1 MIFRKFLYVIILVS
15 LSSSGQ
21 LLLKKGALNFD
32 WLNLKFSVR
41 GLFAL
46 ILGIA
51 QNGWLLGGLFFL
63 GLTFL
68 LYLLIL
74 SRVQL
79 NIIYPVM
86 VSGSIILITLAS
98 RLFFQ
103 EFLSFWQFSGI
114 FFIIFGIFLV
124 FSQRTSSAWKF
135 PWFLVYYL
143 YSGGSPIYQM

>member
-32 WLNLKFSVR
+32 WLNLEFSVR

-51 QNGWLLGGLFFL
+51 QNGWLL

-124 FSQRTSSAWKF
+124 FSQRTSSA
-135 PWFLVYYL
+135 
-143 YSGGSPIYQM
+143 